1 MKSSC
6 VILNDCRKVEG
17 NMTFF
22 GWFVHYLVI
31 FVVLAGVACLGIFA
45 GKKLADKKNEKSGSA
60 ETEEIK

>member
-1 MKSSC
+1 
-6 VILNDCRKVEG
+6 
-17 NMTFF
+17 MTFF

-60 ETEEIK
+60 DTEEIK